1 MSEAYN
7 RVLAWKKLFL
17 QKGWLQGN
25 QIRIPPEYRVYLYF
39 PPAITDI
46 NSIQV
51 ICLEHDFE
59 ITEDFIIYK
68 YSTHEEEYYL
78 WEDIQ
83 SVRITRQRKPLKSYL
98 ADISNQ
104 KYAGTKPPGSA
115 TS

>member
-1 MSEAYN
+1 MSEAQN
-7 RVLAWKKLFL
+7 RILAWKNLFL

-46 NSIQV
+46 NSIQA
-51 ICLEHDFE
+51 ICLEHEFE

-68 YSTHEEEYYL
+68 YSASEEEYYL

-83 SVRITRQRKPLKSYL
+83 SVRITHQRKPFKSPQAATSSLKNS
-98 ADISNQ
+98 
-104 KYAGTKPPGSA
+104 GTK
-115 TS
+115 